1 MHKAISAAIL
11 ALAIS
16 GAALATVG
24 TADAA
29 GVSVNVGGAGIAFG
43 YQDGYWDH
51 GHHWHNW
58 RNQNEMRTYK
68 TASGGQ
74 FHDWKHTRDK
84 NQGWM
89 Q

>member
-1 MHKAISAAIL
+1 MHKAINAAIL

-16 GAALATVG
+16 GAALATAG
-24 TADAA
+24 TASAA
-29 GVSVNVGGAGIAFG
+29 GVSVDVGGIAFG

-51 GHHWHNW
+51 SHHWHNW
-58 RNQNEMRTYK
+58 RNQSQMRSYK

-74 FHDWKHTRDK
+74 FHNWKHTRDK